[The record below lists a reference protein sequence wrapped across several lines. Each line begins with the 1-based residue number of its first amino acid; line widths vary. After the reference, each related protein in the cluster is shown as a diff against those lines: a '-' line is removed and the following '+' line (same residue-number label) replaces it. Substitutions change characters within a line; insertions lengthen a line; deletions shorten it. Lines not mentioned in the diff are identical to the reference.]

1 MSLSA
6 VVCINRNIVEC
17 KYNCAYCTMKIS
29 YCINRNI
36 VECKSHK
43 LSFPPLKEKS
53 INRNIVEC
61 KYRLTRRGTSVNRV
75 LIETLW
81 NVNDGIDEE
90 TPFA

>member
-29 YCINRNI
+29 YC
-36 VECKSHK
+36 
-43 LSFPPLKEKS
+43 